1 MVKSIKG
8 SKERMDVMKKIGN
21 LGKWI
26 DGLSEKQCVFVGVV
40 GAVLGSIPVVTYIL
54 FDAGLL

>member
-1 MVKSIKG
+1 
-8 SKERMDVMKKIGN
+8 MKKIGN

-26 DGLSEKQCVFVGVV
+26 DGLSEKRCVFVGVV

-54 FDAGLL
+54 FDAGVL